1 MSGPILAPY
10 SSLRKNMTLRA
21 GGARS
26 RDVMTMNGQKRSFQW
41 AVTEKV
47 AKAVIAGQATGTK
60 TRQTKDHSPSPST
73 RAASN
78 SSLEVLL
85 KDLAKQEYT
94 KYRNCKWRY

>member
-1 MSGPILAPY
+1 
-10 SSLRKNMTLRA
+10 
-21 GGARS
+21 
-26 RDVMTMNGQKRSFQW
+26 MTMNGQKRSFQW

-85 KDLAKQEYT
+85 KNCRNKNIPNTVIVNGAINT
-94 KYRNCKWRY
+94 K